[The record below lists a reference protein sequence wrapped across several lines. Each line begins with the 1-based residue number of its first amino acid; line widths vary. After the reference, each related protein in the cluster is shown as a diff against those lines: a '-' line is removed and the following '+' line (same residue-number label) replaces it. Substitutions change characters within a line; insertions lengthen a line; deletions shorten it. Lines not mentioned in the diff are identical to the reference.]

1 MTSTLEA
8 STSSSLLG
16 SQVPT
21 FELAP
26 EGVGSL
32 GPGAVELARRA
43 RVSLFPWQDRVLDRS
58 MRVDAAGRFVCPEVA
73 LIVSRQNGKGE
84 VLLARCL
91 YGLFVLGE
99 NIFHSAHEF
108 KTAAD
113 AYRRIK
119 AVIQSTPALHRRVVR
134 YNNSHGQEGI
144 ELDTGNR
151 LMFIAR
157 TAGSG
162 RGFSKI
168 DLLIMDEAYNLSDH
182 SMGALVFT
190 QNASVNPQ
198 IIYAS
203 SAVDIDV
210 HPNGYVLSG
219 VRRSAVEGEA
229 GLYLAE
235 WAAPP
240 ELDRMD
246 PVAWTSSNPSLGLIP
261 GFDRAK
267 MESNARKL
275 CKTSVGEH
283 TFDVETLS
291 RGVWAKDV
299 DEAPEYA
306 VDPADWA
313 PFEDLAPDLVDDFAI
328 AFDMPPDRSVVSIV
342 AATRRTAGG
351 AHYEVIAHG
360 KSRDGVDLLV
370 RVHRNQRPRS
380 WCVARSSPAMSIVP
394 DLEAAGIEVTLVN
407 DSQLAQTCG
416 ALVDELEAG
425 QLSHTGDSLFDDA
438 LRSARKRDAGA
449 GGAWTWDRKGDAVIS
464 PIVAATLAR
473 FGLWAEVDEPQPL
486 SVYETEDFV
495 ML

>member
-1 MTSTLEA
+1 MTSTLVD
-8 STSSSLLG
+8 STPSVLLG

-26 EGVGSL
+26 DGVGSL
-32 GPGAVELARRA
+32 GPSAVELARRC
-43 RVSLFPWQDRVLDRS
+43 RVSLFPWQERVLERS
-58 MRVDAAGRFVCPEVA
+58 MRVDEAGKFVAPEVA
-73 LIVSRQNGKGE
+73 LIIARQNGKGE
-84 VLLARCL
+84 VLMARCL

-119 AVIQSTPALHRRVVR
+119 SVIQATPALHRRVVR

-168 DLLIMDEAYNLSDH
+168 DVLIMDEAYNLSDH

-198 IIYAS
+198 IIYTS

-219 VRRSAVEGEA
+219 VRRGALEGVPE
-229 GLYLAE
+229 LYFAE
-235 WAAPP
+235 WAAPE

-246 PVAWTSSNPSLGLIP
+246 PAAWTVSNPSLGLIP

-291 RGVWAKDV
+291 RGVYAKDV
-299 DEAPEYA
+299 DESPEYA
-306 VDPADWA
+306 VDPAVWA
-313 PFEDLAPDLVDDFAI
+313 PLASTAPDLVDDFAV

-360 KSRDGVDLLV
+360 RARDAVDLLT
-370 RVHRNQRPRS
+370 RIHANQEPRAL
-380 WCVARSSPAMSIVP
+380 CVARSSPAMSIVP
-394 DLEAAGIEVTLVN
+394 DLELAGIAVTVVN
-407 DSQLAQTCG
+407 DSQIAQTCG

-425 QLSHTGDSLFDDA
+425 QVSHTGDPLFDDA

-473 FGLWAEVDEPQPL
+473 FGLWAEVEEPQQD
-486 SVYETEDFV
+486 SAYEIDDLFIV
-495 ML
+495 